1 MYHPEPST
9 FVFLYAAA
17 MVFGFMLNDCY
28 KKQKLERLE
37 EELSDLQWEVS
48 NMKDLSDLQ
57 REVSN
62 MTEARDLSD

>member
-1 MYHPEPST
+1 MYNPEPST
-9 FVFLYAAA
+9 FVFFYAAA

-28 KKQKLERLE
+28 KKKKLERLE

-57 REVSN
+57 HEV
-62 MTEARDLSD
+62 RDLSD